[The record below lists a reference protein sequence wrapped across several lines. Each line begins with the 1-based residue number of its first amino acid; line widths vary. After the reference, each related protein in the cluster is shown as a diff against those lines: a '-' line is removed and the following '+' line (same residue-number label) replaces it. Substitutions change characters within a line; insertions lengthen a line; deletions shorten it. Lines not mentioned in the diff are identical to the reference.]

1 MTPVETLSPHFT
13 IHGLTP
19 PRSRQNEKTVPPPSP
34 RVSVL
39 MPAWNAAATMSACLR
54 SLVRQT
60 LTDWDCTVVDD
71 GSSDE
76 TATVVRS
83 LAARDGRFTLISTPR
98 RGLVAALNEGL
109 AHCRAPL
116 IARMDAD
123 DVMHRD
129 RLTAQV
135 DALDRDPG
143 LAAVG
148 CHVRMFPRRP
158 MSPRLRDYETWLN
171 SLQSA
176 DDVGRDAFVESP
188 IAHPTLMMRR
198 AMADLTYCDRQ
209 WPEDYDLILRALA
222 SGMRIGVIPR
232 RLLAWRD
239 RADSWSRTDAA
250 YDADRFTACK
260 AHYLARGFL
269 ANTDA
274 FVLWGYG
281 RTGRLLRKALAL
293 HGKTPTHI
301 VEVKRSR
308 IGQRIHGAPVIPIAE
323 LASIRGRPIVV
334 SVARSGPRSEV
345 RDALASLHFVEGAD
359 FVCAA

>member
-1 MTPVETLSPHFT
+1 MVCP
-13 IHGLTP
+13 P
-19 PRSRQNEKTVPPPSP
+19 PRRGQNERTVPRLSP

-39 MPAWNAAATMSACLR
+39 MPAWNAGATVSACLR

-60 LTDWDCTVVDD
+60 LTDWDCTIVDD

-76 TATVVRS
+76 TASVVRD

-98 RGLVAALNEGL
+98 RGLVAALHEGL

-123 DVMHRD
+123 DVMHRE
-129 RLTAQV
+129 RLTAQA

-148 CHVRMFPRRP
+148 CHVRIFPRRP
-158 MSPRLRDYETWLN
+158 MSPRLREYETWLN
-171 SLQSA
+171 SLQSP
-176 DDVGRDAFVESP
+176 DDVSRDAFVESP

-198 AMADLTYCDRQ
+198 PMADLAYCARQ

-222 SGMRIGVIPR
+222 SGMRIGVVPR

-239 RADSWSRTDAA
+239 RADSWSRTDPA
-250 YDADRFTACK
+250 YDAERFTGCK

-269 ANTDA
+269 ADTDS

-281 RTGRLLRKALAL
+281 RTGRLLRKALAM
-293 HGKTPTHI
+293 HGKTPSHI
-301 VEVKRSR
+301 VEVKASR

-323 LASIRGRPIVV
+323 LAPLRGHRIVV
-334 SVARSGPRSEV
+334 SVARIGPRSEV
-345 RDALASLHFVEGAD
+345 RAALASMRFVEGQD

>member
-1 MTPVETLSPHFT
+1 MNRTM
-13 IHGLTP
+13 
-19 PRSRQNEKTVPPPSP
+19 PRLPP

-39 MPAWNAAATMSACLR
+39 MPAWNAAATVAASLR
-54 SLVRQT
+54 SLARQT
-60 LTDWDCTVVDD
+60 LPDWECIVVDD
-71 GSSDE
+71 GSSDD
-76 TATVVRS
+76 TAAVVSDVAVGDPRI
-83 LAARDGRFTLISTPR
+83 TLISTPR
-98 RGLVAALNEGL
+98 RGLVPALNEGL
-109 AHCRAPL
+109 THCRAPL

-129 RLTAQV
+129 RLHEQAR
-135 DALDRDPG
+135 ALDNDSS
-143 LAAVG
+143 LSAVG
-148 CHVRMFPRRP
+148 CHVRIFPRDA
-158 MSPRLRDYETWLN
+158 MTPRLREYETWLN

-176 DDVGRDAFVESP
+176 DDVSRDAFVESP

-198 AMADLTYCDRQ
+198 TMADLTYCDRQ
-209 WPEDYDLILRALA
+209 WPEDYDLILRALG
-222 SGMRIGVIPR
+222 SGMRIGVVPR

-239 RADSWSRTDAA
+239 RADSWSRTDSA

-269 ANTDA
+269 ANTDS

-281 RTGRLLRKALAL
+281 RTGRLLRKALAM

-301 VEVKRSR
+301 VEVKASR

-323 LASIRGRPIVV
+323 LTSIRGHPIVV
-334 SVARSGPRSEV
+334 SVARIGPRSEV
-345 RDALASLHFVEGAD
+345 RDALASLRFVEGAD